1 MESTAPAKIIL
12 FGEHAVVYGEP
23 AIAMAISIR
32 STVKINRAEKFLING
47 EVPDSKFH
55 SYIKK
60 AIELYWKEGPLNV
73 TTKSMIPHAS
83 GLGSSASITVSTVSS
98 ILALQ
103 NDWSKEKIAKDSFEV
118 EYLVQGTASPTDT
131 STVTSGGVV
140 LVSRHKPT
148 ALLWEIEKEGNRWYL
163 NNIDI
168 SQLSL
173 VIGCSSIKGITHEQV
188 EKVRRYV
195 NNSSFAREVIKEIGD
210 ITVSSIPAL
219 KNGDYETLGN
229 LMKKNQKLLSILGVS
244 IPKIQNM
251 INEVEKYSYGAKITG
266 AGGGGCIIVLTDE
279 KDEVSKI
286 LKDGGW
292 EAYLVKM
299 DKEGVKAY

>member
-23 AIAMAISIR
+23 AIAMAINIR
-32 STVKINRAEKFLING
+32 STVKINQGEKFLING
-47 EVPDSKFH
+47 EAPDYKFH

-103 NDWSKEKIAKDSFEV
+103 NDWSKEKIARNSFEV

-131 STVTSGGVV
+131 STVTAGGVV
-140 LVSRHKPT
+140 LVSRHEP
-148 ALLWEIEKEGNRWYL
+148 ALLWNIEKEGKRWYI

-173 VIGCSSIKGITHEQV
+173 IIGCSTIKGITHEQV

-195 NNSSFAREVIKEIGD
+195 NTSSFAREVIKEIGN
-210 ITVSSIPAL
+210 ITISSIQAL
-219 KNGDYETLGN
+219 KNGDYKTLGD
-229 LMKKNQKLLSILGVS
+229 LMKKNQNLLSILGVS
-244 IPKIQNM
+244 HPQIQSM
-251 INEVEKYSYGAKITG
+251 INEIEKYSYGAKITG
-266 AGGGGCIIVLTDE
+266 AGGGGCIIILTDE

-286 LKDGGW
+286 LKAGGW
-292 EAYLVKM
+292 EAYQVKM
-299 DKEGVKAY
+299 DKEGVKVH

>member
-23 AIAMAISIR
+23 AIAMAINIR
-32 STVKINRAEKFLING
+32 STVKLTQADKFLING
-47 EVPDSKFH
+47 EIPDSKFH

-103 NDWSKEKIAKDSFEV
+103 NDWSKEKIAKNSFEI
-118 EYLVQGTASPTDT
+118 EYLVQGAASPTDT

-140 LVSRHKPT
+140 LVSRHKP
-148 ALLWEIEKEGNRWYL
+148 ALLWEIEKEGNRWYI

-173 VIGCSSIKGITHEQV
+173 IIGCSSIKGVTHEQV
-188 EKVRRYV
+188 EKVRKYV

-210 ITVSSIPAL
+210 ITVSSISAL

-229 LMKKNQKLLSILGVS
+229 LMKKNQSLLSILGVS
-244 IPKIQNM
+244 HPQIQSM
-251 INEVEKYSYGAKITG
+251 INEVEKYSYGSKITG
-266 AGGGGCIIVLTDE
+266 AGGGGCIIILTDE

-286 LKDGGW
+286 LKAGGW
-292 EAYLVKM
+292 EAYQVKM
-299 DKEGVKAY
+299 DKEGVKVY

>member
-23 AIAMAISIR
+23 AIAMAINIR
-32 STVKINRAEKFLING
+32 STVKINQGEKFLING
-47 EVPDSKFH
+47 EAPDYKFH

-60 AIELYWKEGPLNV
+60 AIELYWKEGSLNV

-103 NDWSKEKIAKDSFEV
+103 NDWSKEKIARNSFEV

-131 STVTSGGVV
+131 STVTAGGVV
-140 LVSRHKPT
+140 LVSRHEP
-148 ALLWEIEKEGNRWYL
+148 ALLWNIEKEGKRWYI

-173 VIGCSSIKGITHEQV
+173 IIGCSTIKGITHEQV

-195 NNSSFAREVIKEIGD
+195 NTSSFAREVIKEIGN
-210 ITVSSIPAL
+210 ITISSIQAL
-219 KNGDYETLGN
+219 KNGDYKTLGD
-229 LMKKNQKLLSILGVS
+229 LMKKNQNLLSILGVS
-244 IPKIQNM
+244 HPQIQSM
-251 INEVEKYSYGAKITG
+251 INEIEKYSYGAKITG
-266 AGGGGCIIVLTDE
+266 AGGGGCIIILTDE

-286 LKDGGW
+286 LKAGGW
-292 EAYLVKM
+292 EAYQVKM
-299 DKEGVKAY
+299 DKEGVKVH

>member
-23 AIAMAISIR
+23 AIAMAINIR
-32 STVKINRAEKFLING
+32 STVKINQGEKFLING
-47 EVPDSKFH
+47 EAPDYKFH

-103 NDWSKEKIAKDSFEV
+103 NDWSKEKIARNSFEV

-131 STVTSGGVV
+131 STVTAGGVV
-140 LVSRHKPT
+140 SVSRHEP
-148 ALLWEIEKEGNRWYL
+148 ALLWNIEKEGKRWYI

-173 VIGCSSIKGITHEQV
+173 IIGCSTIKGITHEQV

-195 NNSSFAREVIKEIGD
+195 NTSSFAREVIKEIGN
-210 ITVSSIPAL
+210 ITISSIPAL
-219 KNGDYETLGN
+219 KNGDYKTLGD
-229 LMKKNQKLLSILGVS
+229 LMKKNQNLLSILGVS
-244 IPKIQNM
+244 HPQIQSM
-251 INEVEKYSYGAKITG
+251 INEIEKYSYGAKITG
-266 AGGGGCIIVLTDE
+266 AGGGGCIIILTDE

-286 LKDGGW
+286 LKAGRW
-292 EAYLVKM
+292 EAYQVKM
-299 DKEGVKAY
+299 DKEGVKVH

>member
-23 AIAMAISIR
+23 AIAMAINMR
-32 STVKINRAEKFLING
+32 STVKINQAERFLING

-60 AIELYWKEGPLNV
+60 SIELYWKEGPLNV
-73 TTKSMIPHAS
+73 TTKSMIPHAA

-103 NDWSKEKIAKDSFEV
+103 NNWSKEKIAKNSFEV
-118 EYLVQGTASPTDT
+118 EFLVQGTASPTDT

-140 LVSRHKPT
+140 LISKHEPP
-148 ALLWEIEKEGNRWYL
+148 ALLWKIEKESNVWYI

-173 VIGCSSIKGITHEQV
+173 IIGCSSIKGITHEMV

-195 NNSSFAREVIKEIGD
+195 NMSSFAREVIREIGS
-210 ITVSSIPAL
+210 ITLSSIPAL
-219 KNGDYETLGN
+219 KDGNYEALGS
-229 LMKKNQKLLSILGVS
+229 LMKKNQNLLSILGVS
-244 IPKIQNM
+244 HPQIQSM
-251 INEVEKYSYGAKITG
+251 ISEVEKYSYGAKITG
-266 AGGGGCIIVLTDE
+266 AGGGGCIIILTDE

-286 LKDGGW
+286 LKAGGW
-292 EAYLVKM
+292 ETYRVNM
-299 DKEGVKAY
+299 DKEGVKVY